1 MKWYPRACP
10 TCSGDLHDDLQDR
23 GWVTCMMCARSFQA
37 ADVLAVQRVSRS
49 EMPRVEIGEA
59 A

>member
-10 TCSGDLHDDLQDR
+10 ACAGDLHDDLQDR
-23 GWVTCMMCARSFQA
+23 GWVTCMMCARSYQA
-37 ADVLAVQRVSRS
+37 TEVLAVQRLTRR
-49 EMPRVEIGEA
+49 EGAAVEIGEA

>member
-10 TCSGDLHDDLQDR
+10 ACSGDLHDDLQDR
-23 GWVTCMMCARSFQA
+23 GWLTCMMCARSFEASQ
-37 ADVLAVQRVSRS
+37 VLSVQRMARR
-49 EMPRVEIGEA
+49 EPPAPELEKA

>member
-10 TCSGDLHDDLQDR
+10 ACSGDLHDDLQDR
-23 GWVTCMMCARSFQA
+23 GWVTCMMCARSYQA
-37 ADVLAVQRVSRS
+37 IDVLAVQRLDRS
-49 EMPRVEIGEA
+49 DAAALELSEA